1 MERGAWIPP
10 PQIKSLMVRAH
21 LGFRWGFQQW
31 GFIPFQNDVDIN
43 DTSKISKFQ
52 GQYSDIFS
60 HGRRW
65 GNPTFFVAQTS
76 DEHVRYLF
84 SCSMVANKTLKD
96 LKRKLDPEEALCTHL
111 LPTTSKAARVAGAPK
126 FNLEGISLRDQTVMA
141 GNAMNVPCVAAFI
154 LSMVMCLERRND
166 G

>member
-1 MERGAWIPP
+1 M
-10 PQIKSLMVRAH
+10 
-21 LGFRWGFQQW
+21 
-31 GFIPFQNDVDIN
+31 
-43 DTSKISKFQ
+43 
-52 GQYSDIFS
+52 
-60 HGRRW
+60 
-65 GNPTFFVAQTS
+65 AQTS

-84 SCSMVANKTLKD
+84 SCSTVANKTLKD